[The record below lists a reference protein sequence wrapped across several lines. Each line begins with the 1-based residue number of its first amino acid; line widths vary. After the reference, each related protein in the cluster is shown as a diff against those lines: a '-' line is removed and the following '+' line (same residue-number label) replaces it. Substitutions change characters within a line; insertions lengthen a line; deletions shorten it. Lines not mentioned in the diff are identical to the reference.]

1 MNYYR
6 FEFRGKTY
14 EIGKNIINLKTGKRV
29 RSSEY
34 GKEEYDSLYKSNNE
48 DEIEITLEIVVTEIV
63 SDFLDKWAAKNE
75 LYSEDPLVIRE
86 FYIKY
91 LKLPDYI
98 PVSNDIDVYKVSV
111 NTIVDDWID
120 VNF

>member
-14 EIGKNIINLKTGKRV
+14 EIGKSIINLKTSKRV

-34 GKEEYDSLYKSNNE
+34 SKEEYDSLYKSNKE
-48 DEIEITLEIVVTEIV
+48 DEIEVILEIVVTEIV
-63 SDFLDKWAAKNE
+63 SNFLDKWAAKNE

-111 NTIVDDWID
+111 NTIIDDWIN